1 MKVGQC
7 LQLRSVGKGGDSRVG
22 WGGRREEEEEEE
34 KEEEKGVGWPWQDD
48 E

>member
-22 WGGRREEEEEEE
+22 WGGRREEEEEE
-34 KEEEKGVGWPWQDD
+34 KGVRWPWQDD